1 MTEQE
6 RLANE
11 LIARIYNRIVEA
23 FSDEDN
29 PEFVLLLLQ
38 GWTARYLKELKDVH
52 DS

>member
-11 LIARIYNRIVEA
+11 LITRIHNRIVEA
-23 FSDEDN
+23 IAHDDN
-29 PEFVLLLLQ
+29 PEFVLLAMQ
-38 GWTARYLKELKDVH
+38 GWTGKYLKELNDVH

>member
-11 LIARIYNRIVEA
+11 LITRIHNRIVEA
-23 FSDEDN
+23 IAHDDN
-29 PEFVLLLLQ
+29 PEFVLMVMQ
-38 GWTARYLKELKDVH
+38 GWTGKYLKELNDEH

>member
-11 LIARIYNRIVEA
+11 LITRIHNRITEA
-23 FSDEDN
+23 FAHDDN
-29 PEFVLLLLQ
+29 PEFVLLMLQ
-38 GWTARYLKELKDVH
+38 GWTGKYLKELEDVH